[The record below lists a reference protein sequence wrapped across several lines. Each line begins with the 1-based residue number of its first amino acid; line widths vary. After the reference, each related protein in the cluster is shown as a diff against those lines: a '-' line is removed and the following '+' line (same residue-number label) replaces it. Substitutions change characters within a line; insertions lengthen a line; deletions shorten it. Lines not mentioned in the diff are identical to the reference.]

1 MRIKFAK
8 CVLFF
13 FHFHFVPLLF
23 LILLRLFPIYPCG
36 SHRHLYK
43 LCQSPKSLAKLKS
56 TNNLL
61 FISVLASTFLLL
73 RFVVPSF
80 IVRLSVWLTPSF
92 VFLKLALTS
101 LYLRISIDFQTDSL
115 YLFLFK
121 ACPPSGVRGLFTFLS
136 PIYPCGLHCH
146 LYKLC
151 QSFKSLAKLK
161 STNNLLFIFALAS
174 TFLLLR
180 FVVPSFIVRLLFV
193 VEPL

>member
-13 FHFHFVPLLF
+13 FYFHFVLLLF
-23 LILLRLFPIYPCG
+23 LIFIRLSPIYPC
-36 SHRHLYK
+36 SLHRHLYK
-43 LCQSPKSLAKLKS
+43 LCQSSKSLEKLKS

-61 FISVLASTFLLL
+61 FISLLASIFLLL

-80 IVRLSVWLTPSF
+80 IVRLSVWLAPSF

-101 LYLRISIDFQTDSL
+101 PYLRISLVFQTDSL

-121 ACPPSGVRGLFTFLS
+121 ACPPSGVRGLLIRLF
-136 PIYPCGLHCH
+136 PICSCNSHCH

-151 QSFKSLAKLK
+151 QSFKSLEKLK
-161 STNNLLFIFALAS
+161 STNNLLFISALAS

-180 FVVPSFIVRLLFV
+180 FVVPSFIVCLLFV

>member
-23 LILLRLFPIYPCG
+23 LIFLRLFPIYPC
-36 SHRHLYK
+36 SLHRHLYK
-43 LCQSPKSLAKLKS
+43 LCQSFKSLEKLKS

-61 FISVLASTFLLL
+61 FISALASSFLLL

-92 VFLKLALTS
+92 VFLKLTLTS
-101 LYLRISIDFQTDSL
+101 LYLRISFVFQADSL

-121 ACPPSGVRGLFTFLS
+121 ACPPSGFGGFSFVFSLS
-136 PIYPCGLHCH
+136 ICVAHTVICINFAKVSNLW
-146 LYKLC
+146 
-151 QSFKSLAKLK
+151 QS
-161 STNNLLFIFALAS
+161 
-174 TFLLLR
+174 
-180 FVVPSFIVRLLFV
+180 
-193 VEPL
+193 

>member
-13 FHFHFVPLLF
+13 FHFHFILLLF
-23 LILLRLFPIYPCG
+23 LIFLRLFPIYPCG
-36 SHRHLYK
+36 SYCHLYK
-43 LCQSPKSLAKLKS
+43 LCQSFKSLEKLKS

-61 FISVLASTFLLL
+61 FISLLASIFLLL

-80 IVRLSVWLTPSF
+80 IVRLSVWLAPSF

-101 LYLRISIDFQTDSL
+101 LYLRISLIFQTDSFSQ
-115 YLFLFK
+115 FLFK
-121 ACPPSGVRGLFTFLS
+121 ACPPSGGRGLLIRLF
-136 PIYPCGLHCH
+136 PIYPCGLHRH

-161 STNNLLFIFALAS
+161 STNNLLFISALAS